1 MKTYQN
7 VQSTVEPLEVEITE
21 SRVFVASNV
30 TPVNEPGTEDNPGFV
45 GFQFDLLEYT
55 KDEYI
60 KLQADMNKALE
71 ASLTETQLALCEV
84 YEMIGG

>member
-1 MKTYQN
+1 MKIYEQ
-7 VQSTVEPLEVEITE
+7 VQSTVEPLDVEITE
-21 SRVFVASNV
+21 SRVFVASDV

-45 GFQFDLLEYT
+45 GFVYNLIEYT

-60 KLQADMNKALE
+60 KLQADRNKALE
-71 ASLTETQLALCEV
+71 EQLTDTQLALVEV